1 MNGHDEDA
9 FERAYGPND
18 SDDWGPR
25 LDDDGPDYEETTE
38 LCPLCGHPVDV
49 VEGVYICGNCIVS
62 WNDIDE
68 LERERDTLAAQGW
81 AR

>member
-1 MNGHDEDA
+1 MSDYYPDYDDETA
-9 FERAYGPND
+9 EARA
-18 SDDWGPR
+18 R
-25 LDDDGPDYEETTE
+25 DDDDDQAWLALVEQEHAPD
-38 LCPLCGHPVDV
+38 CPFCGHPVDV